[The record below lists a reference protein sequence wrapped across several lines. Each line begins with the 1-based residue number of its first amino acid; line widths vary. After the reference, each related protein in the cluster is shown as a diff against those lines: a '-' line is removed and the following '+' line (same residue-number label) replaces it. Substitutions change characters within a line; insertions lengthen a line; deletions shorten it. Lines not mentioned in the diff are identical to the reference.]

1 MGIYFKGY
9 CHMSRISIQFTR
21 FSAFYSPLIATISG
35 GFLKNEGLD
44 PSHSIAPPGRSA
56 IAALIDGSADVVQ
69 SALSQGFTALEA
81 NEQPPAVHFAQI
93 NEMDGFFITGRG
105 PEPGFEWN
113 RLVGKQ
119 VLVDH
124 GGQPLAMFRYACHQ
138 MNVAYDTI
146 EAIDAGDS
154 ASMES
159 RFRDGDGDYIHL
171 QGPLP
176 QQLEKDGVGSI
187 VASVGSAIGPCGFSS
202 LAATRE
208 WLASDVAS
216 AFMRAYRQARDYV
229 NHTPAAEIAAAEA
242 AYFPGIDVDVL
253 ASTIGQYQELG
264 CWTPHVE
271 ITRAAYEVTLDVFS
285 HAGLIHKRHPFE
297 AVCVT
302 PPAMG

>member
-1 MGIYFKGY
+1 
-9 CHMSRISIQFTR
+9 MSRIKIQFTR

-35 GFLKNEGLD
+35 GFLKSEGLD
-44 PSHSIAPPGRSA
+44 ASHSIAPPGRSA
-56 IAALIDGSADVVQ
+56 IAALMDGGADVVQ
-69 SALSQGFTALEA
+69 SALSQGFTALEQ

-93 NEMDGFFITGRG
+93 NEMDGFFVAGRT
-105 PEPGFEWN
+105 PEPSFDWN
-113 RLVGKQ
+113 RLVGKK

-138 MNVAYDTI
+138 MNVPYDTI

-171 QGPLP
+171 QGPAP
-176 QQLEKDGVGSI
+176 QQLEKDGAGSI

-229 NHTPAAEIAAAEA
+229 NLTPAAEIAAAEA

-253 ASTIGQYQELG
+253 ASTIGQYQVLG

-271 ITRAAYEVTLDVFS
+271 ITRAAYEVTLDVFA

-297 AVCVT
+297 AVCVA
-302 PPAMG
+302 PPAAG